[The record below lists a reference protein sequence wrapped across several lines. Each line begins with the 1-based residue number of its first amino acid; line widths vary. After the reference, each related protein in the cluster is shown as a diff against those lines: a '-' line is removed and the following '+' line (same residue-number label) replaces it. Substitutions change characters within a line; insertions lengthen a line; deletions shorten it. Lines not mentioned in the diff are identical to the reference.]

1 MSVLESIVA
10 GVRLDQE
17 RRMISAELLA
27 EQLRSAPPVRDPL
40 KSLRKNTFSV
50 IAEVKRSSPSKGAL
64 ADIPNPEVLAKRYQD
79 AGASVVSVLTEERR
93 FGGSL
98 KDFDQVRAAIT
109 IPMLRK
115 DFMVND
121 FLIKESR
128 AHGADLILLIV
139 AALPD
144 PELKQLFDLTQELGM
159 RALIEVHD
167 EYELDRALAIE
178 PEIIGINARNLHTL
192 EVDIAAFERLIPKIP
207 HHIYKVAESGISN
220 VDDARRAREAG
231 ADAIL
236 VGEALVRAADPRE
249 LIQSFIGIDR

>member
-1 MSVLESIVA
+1 MSVLESIIA
-10 GVRLDQE
+10 GVKLDQS
-17 RRMISAELLA
+17 RRQLDDAELA
-27 EQLRSAPPVRDPL
+27 ERIKNAPAVRDPL
-40 KSLRKNTFSV
+40 IALRSDDFSV

-64 ADIPNPEVLAKRYQD
+64 ADIPEPDRLAQIYQG
-79 AGASVVSVLTEERR
+79 AGANLVSVLTEERR

-98 KDFDQVRAAIT
+98 RDFDLVRNAIT

-121 FLIKESR
+121 YLIKESR

-144 PELKQLFDLTQELGM
+144 PELKRLYDLTRNLGM

-167 EYELDRALAIE
+167 EFELDRAIALT
-178 PEIIGINARNLHTL
+178 PEIIGINARNLHSL

-207 HHIYKVAESGISN
+207 HHIYKVAESGIASIE
-220 VDDARRAREAG
+220 DARRARAAG

-236 VGEALVRAADPRE
+236 VGEALVRAPDPARMIRE
-249 LIQSFIGIDR
+249 FKEVRA

>member
-17 RRMISAELLA
+17 KRMISAELLA
-27 EQLRSAPPVRDPL
+27 EQLRNAPPVRDPL
-40 KSLRKNTFSV
+40 ESLRKNTFSV

-79 AGASVVSVLTEERR
+79 AGARVVSVLTEERR

-98 KDFDQVRAAIT
+98 KDFDEVRAAIT

-121 FLIKESR
+121 YLIKESR
-128 AHGADLILLIV
+128 AHGTDLVLLIV

-144 PELKQLFDLTQELGM
+144 PELEALYQLTKTLGM

-167 EYELDRALAIE
+167 QYELERALSID
-178 PEIIGINARNLHTL
+178 PEIIGINSRNLHSL
-192 EVDIAAFERLIPKIP
+192 EVDTEAFQRLIPLIP
-207 HHIYKVAESGISN
+207 DHIYKVAESGILT
-220 VDDARRAREAG
+220 VADAQRARKAG

-236 VGEALVRAADPRE
+236 VGEALVRSSDPGQ
-249 LIQSFIGIDR
+249 LIKEFMEVPK

>member
-10 GVRLDQE
+10 GVLLDQE
-17 RRMISAELLA
+17 KRLLSDSELEA
-27 EQLRSAPPVRDPL
+27 RINSAPTVRDPL
-40 KSLRKNTFSV
+40 LSLRKNKFSV

-64 ADIPNPEVLAKRYQD
+64 AEISHPESLAMDYQS

-98 KDFDQVRAAIT
+98 ADFDAVRKSVA

-115 DFMVND
+115 DFMVNE
-121 FLIKESR
+121 FLIRESR

-139 AALPD
+139 AALSD
-144 PELKQLFDLTQELGM
+144 PELEQLFSLTQSLGM

-167 EYELDRALAIE
+167 ESELHRALALS
-178 PEIIGINARNLHTL
+178 PEIIGINSRNLHSL
-192 EVDIAAFERLIPKIP
+192 EVDINAFDRLLPLIPD
-207 HHIYKVAESGISN
+207 HIYKVAESGISSL
-220 VDDARRAREAG
+220 DDAKRAHDAG

-236 VGEALVRAADPRE
+236 VGEALVRAESPRD
-249 LIQSFIGIDR
+249 LIESFIGIDR